1 MDSPDAD
8 RKELYRAVARIHAAC
23 INQGFLASL
32 GERFLSLLYESIDSE
47 SSSVLLVKQEGGV
60 VLGFVAGGCGMG
72 PVYRQM
78 LRRWPRLLIAL
89 SSALLN
95 PMSVKRII
103 EIIWFSRRGKP
114 VPECPKA
121 ELFSIAVQDDARGRG
136 IAEFL
141 YRDLAQW
148 FSGQGG
154 KSFCIVVGE
163 GLAPA
168 HRFYRRMGAFPMAEI
183 CVHQDNVSILYRQD
197 LPLKI

>member
-1 MDSPDAD
+1 MAKPDAN
-8 RKELYRAVARIHAAC
+8 RKDLYHAVARIHAEC

-32 GERFLSLLYESIDSE
+32 GERFLSLLYESIDAE
-47 SSSVLLVKQEGGV
+47 SSSVLLVKQEDGE

-72 PVYRQM
+72 AVYRQM

-89 SSALLN
+89 SSVVFN
-95 PMSVKRII
+95 PMSLWRII

-121 ELFSIAVQDDARGRG
+121 ELFSIAVQNDARGRG

-141 YRDLAQW
+141 YRDLAHW
-148 FSGQGG
+148 FSGRGE

-163 GLAPA
+163 KLTPA
-168 HRFYRRMGAFPMAEI
+168 HRFYRRIGAIPMAEI
-183 CVHQDNVSILYRQD
+183 NVHKDSVSVLYRQD
-197 LPLKI
+197 LPLKS